1 MNFHSQRAKE
11 NTLGLD
17 MTHDVPSFAQIH
29 PFCEVEQ
36 QTRFPK
42 IQENLEDIPGE
53 VTPNDTH
60 MHE

>member
-1 MNFHSQRAKE
+1 
-11 NTLGLD
+11 
-17 MTHDVPSFAQIH
+17 MTHDVPSFAQIQ

-53 VTPNDTH
+53 VTPNDTY